1 MKRFYSWIDTPT
13 LAPQSLQ
20 HLAIHEYA
28 KKVGGG
34 IVFFGSEDN
43 STLSSQAGIAAKLR
57 STLSTEG
64 FIFFTIHQFRYGD
77 SLNWKLLKSIIM
89 SGMEVHF
96 ARDGISLYSSEDLS
110 RQFNLLHSIDFTVRR
125 DQGQWWRNLVKEL
138 SLRS

>member
-13 LAPQSLQ
+13 LSPQSLQ
-20 HLAIHEYA
+20 HLAIREYA

-34 IVFFGSEDN
+34 VVFYGAEDK
-43 STLSSQAGIAAKLR
+43 STLPSQAGITAKLR
-57 STLSTEG
+57 GTLGIEG

-110 RQFNLLHSIDFTVRR
+110 RQFDLLHSIDFTVRR
-125 DQGQWWRNLVKEL
+125 DQSQWWRNLVKEL
-138 SLRS
+138 PLRS

>member
-13 LAPQSLQ
+13 LSPQSLQ

-34 IVFFGSEDN
+34 VVFYGAEDK
-43 STLSSQAGIAAKLR
+43 STLPSQAGITAKLR
-57 STLSTEG
+57 GTLGIEG

-110 RQFNLLHSIDFTVRR
+110 RQFDLLHSIDFTVRR
-125 DQGQWWRNLVKEL
+125 DQSQWWRNLVKEL
-138 SLRS
+138 PPRS